1 MKNVYHR
8 RLFLQGPAGR
18 LEAMYWTVAEDEPP
32 MAALVCHPHP
42 LFGGTMHNK
51 VVFQV
56 ARSLHDLGLPVLRF
70 NFRGAGLSEG
80 IHDEGRGEM
89 NDVRSALDWLAKKV
103 PGKPIVLAGFSF
115 GMMVGVRV
123 GCEDNRVSELIGLGL
138 PVNRNDL
145 AFLKSCTKPK
155 LFLQG
160 SEDQYGD
167 SGKVRE
173 LVSMLPEP
181 NRLLVVP
188 GVDHFFTGKLEA
200 VGEAVRDWMTERHV
214 ELRPSGDAA
223 PAGAR

>member
-1 MKNVYHR
+1 MSNVYHH
-8 RLFLQGPAGR
+8 RLFLEGPAGR
-18 LEAMYWTVAEDEPP
+18 LEAMYWTVADANPP

-56 ARSLHDLGLPVLRF
+56 ARALHDLGLPVLRF

-80 IHDEGRGEM
+80 VHDEGRGEQG
-89 NDVRSALDWLAKKV
+89 DVRAALDWLAGKF

-123 GCEDNRVSELIGLGL
+123 GCEDDRVSELIGLGL
-138 PVNRNDL
+138 PVNRNEID
-145 AFLKSCTKPK
+145 FLQTCTKPR

-167 SGKVRE
+167 VDKVRQ
-173 LVSMLPEP
+173 LVASLPEP
-181 NRLLVVP
+181 KRLVV
-188 GVDHFFTGKLEA
+188 VHAVEHFFTGKLDE
-200 VGEAVRDWMTERHV
+200 VGRAVRAWMTERHPD
-214 ELRPSGDAA
+214 L
-223 PAGAR
+223 PARTHVTHAE